1 MPAYLVAEMEVSD
14 LKTYEQY
21 RAQVP
26 EVLAAYDGRFLV
38 RGGTTEAKEG
48 TPPATRV
55 VIIEFPDMAAARR
68 FYDGPDYQATI
79 LPLRLAASQGRL
91 YLVEGASEPPFS
103 VLQAI

>member
-14 LKTYEQY
+14 PKTYERY

-26 EVLAAYDGRFLV
+26 EVLATYGGRFLV
-38 RGGTTEAKEG
+38 RGGTAEAKEG
-48 TPPATRV
+48 TPPASRV
-55 VIIEFPDMAAARR
+55 AIIEFPDMAAARR
-68 FYDGPDYQATI
+68 FYDGPDYQAV